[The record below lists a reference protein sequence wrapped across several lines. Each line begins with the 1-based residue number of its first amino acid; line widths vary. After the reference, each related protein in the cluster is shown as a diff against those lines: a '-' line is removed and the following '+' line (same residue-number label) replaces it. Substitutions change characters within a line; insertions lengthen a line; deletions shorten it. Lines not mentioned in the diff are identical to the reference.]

1 MSLKTFVKVGNI
13 TNLTDARYCAG
24 MGVNQLGFNVEDP
37 NFTVEKFKEITGW
50 LEGIEYV
57 AEFDKL
63 AADKVITAVEQ
74 LGVNWVEIQNPALI
88 GPLKDAGYN
97 VILNVLN
104 ISGFDAGQLIEELK
118 DHVNMF
124 IAPKGFKGD
133 KVLQHLITYDGGGF
147 PEDENIRGYS
157 LSGENEVKP
166 GLKDFDVLMDV
177 LEALEETD

>member
-74 LGVNWVEIQNPALI
+74 LGVAGRLEAVEP
-88 GPLKDAGYN
+88 
-97 VILNVLN
+97 
-104 ISGFDAGQLIEELK
+104 AGQVLPQLAAAVVAEE
-118 DHVNMF
+118 
-124 IAPKGFKGD
+124 
-133 KVLQHLITYDGGGF
+133 
-147 PEDENIRGYS
+147 
-157 LSGENEVKP
+157 
-166 GLKDFDVLMDV
+166 
-177 LEALEETD
+177 